1 LEDYN
6 LGFYSIGRA
15 GKPKDVTHTLAG
27 KLKLHNESGDVDAT
41 RLPAYVIMA
50 SVSHINWR
58 GNGNIALNK
67 AKEFKSGG
75 SQDKTLKTMATSW
88 VTGKSRT
95 NGIKTMSQLNM
106 ITETHVRQY
115 TELDLSGAHELEHR
129 YKAAVRQEEKKVH
142 RTFLNLFSFHTR

>member
-1 LEDYN
+1 
-6 LGFYSIGRA
+6 
-15 GKPKDVTHTLAG
+15 
-27 KLKLHNESGDVDAT
+27 
-41 RLPAYVIMA
+41 
-50 SVSHINWR
+50 
-58 GNGNIALNK
+58 
-67 AKEFKSGG
+67 
-75 SQDKTLKTMATSW
+75 MATSW